1 MRNSLHPFSIYTE
14 LLCCI
19 TGKNAAKTHEQTCYA
34 ASSASVTGS
43 KMIETL
49 LEEDATERHVVL
61 PPMPIAGMAPIAVVW
76 NAVLG
81 YGVIVSKRSYIRQ
94 YYVVVHCS
102 SSF

>member
-1 MRNSLHPFSIYTE
+1 
-14 LLCCI
+14 
-19 TGKNAAKTHEQTCYA
+19 
-34 ASSASVTGS
+34 
-43 KMIETL
+43 MIETL

-94 YYVVVHCS
+94 YHVVVVHFS
-102 SSF
+102 TVHLYQLLFN